1 MTHPGA
7 LGVERLDTGVRDH
20 LARLG
25 ELFVEIPDHDS
36 GNTSWGV
43 RIGDDRWFVKY
54 APHMEGV
61 VWLLTSQRFHAAVQH
76 RAIVPL
82 ERLVPVEGGGMAA
95 VYRWVDGE
103 ILNDPF
109 VPGGT
114 HREAEGSAFRRFRA
128 LPVEEILSALDVI
141 FDAHVA
147 VVSAGFVAVD
157 FYDGCVI
164 YDFSTG
170 DVSLVD
176 LDLYWPGPYMLD
188 TGRQYGST
196 RFMAPEEFRR
206 GATIDQRTTVFTLGR
221 TAFVF
226 LSEDLRGDA
235 SRELWR
241 AGDALYDV
249 AHRATS
255 PDPEKRWPS
264 VEEFVEAWRSAAEA
278 HQSG

>member
-1 MTHPGA
+1 MSGQTP
-7 LGVERLDTGVRDH
+7 LGVDRLNEGVRGH
-20 LARLG
+20 LDRLG
-25 ELFVEIPDHDS
+25 EVFVEIPDHDS

-61 VWLLTSQRFHAAVQH
+61 VWLRTSQRFHEAVQH
-76 RAIVPL
+76 AAIVPL
-82 ERLVPVEGGGMAA
+82 EGLVPVEAGGMVA

-109 VPGGT
+109 VPGSG
-114 HREAEGSAFRRFRA
+114 HREEDGSAYRRFRD
-128 LPVEEILSALDVI
+128 LPVPKILSALDVV
-141 FDAHVA
+141 FDAHLA
-147 VVSAGFVAVD
+147 VVAAGFVAVD

-164 YDFSTG
+164 YDFATG
-170 DVSLVD
+170 GVSLVD
-176 LDLYWPGPYMLD
+176 LDMYWPGPYMLD
-188 TGRQYGST
+188 TGRQFGST
-196 RFMAPEEFRR
+196 RFMAPEEFAR
-206 GATIDQRTTVFTLGR
+206 GATIDERTTVFTMGR

-241 AGDALYDV
+241 AGDPLYAV

-255 PDPEKRWPS
+255 PDPDKRWAT
-264 VEEFVEAWRSAAEA
+264 VEEFVQAWREA
-278 HQSG
+278 VPSTPD

>member
-1 MTHPGA
+1 LSDGSP
-7 LGVERLDTGVRDH
+7 LGVERLDDDVHGH
-20 LARLG
+20 LSQLG
-25 ELFVEIPDHDS
+25 EVFVEIPNHDS

-61 VWLLTSQRFHAAVQH
+61 VWLLTAQRFHAAVRH
-76 RAIVPL
+76 DAIVPL
-82 ERLVPVEGGGMAA
+82 ERLVPVTGGGMAA

-109 VPGGT
+109 VPGSKP
-114 HREAEGSAFRRFRA
+114 REEEDSAYRRFRA
-128 LPVEEILSALDVI
+128 LPMARLLEALDVI
-141 FDAHVA
+141 FDAHRA
-147 VVSAGFVAVD
+147 VVAEGYVAVD

-164 YDFSTG
+164 YDFDTG
-170 DVSLVD
+170 RVSLVD

-188 TGRQYGST
+188 TGRQFGST

-206 GATIDQRTTVFTLGR
+206 GATIDERTTVFTMGR

-235 SRELWR
+235 RRELWR
-241 AGDALYDV
+241 AEDALYEV
-249 AHRATS
+249 AHRATA
-255 PDPEKRWPS
+255 PDPDKRWPS
-264 VEEFVEAWRSAAEA
+264 LSEFLDAWRAAA
-278 HQSG
+278 ANSTSD

>member
-1 MTHPGA
+1 MTGRTA
-7 LGVERLDTGVRDH
+7 LGVERLDEGVREH
-20 LARLG
+20 LDRLG
-25 ELFVEIPDHDS
+25 EVFVEIPHHDS

-54 APHMEGV
+54 AAQMEGV

-76 RAIVPL
+76 PAIVPL
-82 ERLVPVEGGGMAA
+82 ERLVPVDGAGMAA
-95 VYRWVDGE
+95 VYPWVDGE

-109 VPGGT
+109 VPGSKP
-114 HREAEGSAFRRFRA
+114 REEEGSAYRRFRS
-128 LPVEEILSALDVI
+128 LPIGELLVALDVI

-147 VVSAGFVAVD
+147 VAGAGFVAVD

-164 YDFSTG
+164 YDFESRHL
-170 DVSLVD
+170 SLVD

-206 GATIDQRTTVFTLGR
+206 GATIDERTTVFTMGR

-241 AGDALYDV
+241 AGDALYEV

-255 PDPEKRWPS
+255 PDRDKRWES
-264 VEEFVEAWRSAAEA
+264 VSEFLDAWRGAVAA
-278 HQSG
+278 SGG